1 MADVD
6 ANGAGPPEKT
16 SVPPPV
22 TSSTS
27 DAGPAQKSPGDKK
40 YEVIG
45 NRSDGKGS
53 KEKNAKGKKSAAGD
67 KPGGPAR
74 QATVHMTSE
83 TTLMDLDDS
92 HIPDGAT
99 AFEKQM
105 HERIKAMDRDGD
117 GKITIQELIDTV
129 DEAAKDHH
137 DKGFFKKLFFGTA
150 AIVGALLLCIIGSTA
165 AIAFLTSPIATEKGE
180 DGQTVSFMA
189 SNDGSGTITQT
200 LPASATLPLLAAPVL
215 PKQMLRSVRQI
226 TVTLADPELGMKV
239 EGTYIIDQLMWY
251 NKTAVAF
258 HTNSGGQIRIW
269 NGEAHFFDKDGMKFS
284 LCVSDVSCAA
294 FKIDDATG
302 QTKNSIME
310 EANTALEEAG
320 FGDSNG
326 ARTLRRRRLQAGRIG
341 ERQLAEECS
350 LVDDELALFVPSS
363 PSPPSPFPPPSPL
376 PPWGPDD
383 YLQYVKDNSPSP
395 PSPPSPPPSPQ
406 PPPPSPPPSVLLAI
420 TWGGAGSGGIAID
433 ERHDGAIDVVANE
446 FAFAAIQHDRTVK
459 TWGLPDAGGEMSPGT
474 ESGLVGVR
482 RIKATSKAFAA
493 IKSDGS
499 VIAWGDAAFGGDASY
514 NSKSLDLRGT
524 VALYSNDVAFVARK
538 WDGTLQAW
546 GPEGAGGKVPD
557 YVSRFCPT
565 GVSTV
570 HQTKFAFFA
579 ECAPRPACSC
589 RAAGTGEDQ
598 FRAVWGRHPE
608 NIDPAVQC
616 PTYTTHQT
624 CLQHETTAARSGF
637 GYCEYS
643 CPGLDLPEELEPDVY
658 RGDVFRGNFVAE
670 HTYYED
676 AFQAAGFGNTAD
688 DEKEELL
695 RTLRLGVAWGD
706 KLYGGTSWGGS
717 ALTHPADI
725 VQVASTGSA
734 FGAVLANGRVAT
746 WGSVTDGGMSPWA
759 GKSDAELDD
768 DDAISGG
775 NCDPQGCVRL
785 CATELYA
792 TDVAFAAKLDVCPD
806 GRRGTQELTPL
817 IAWPA
822 DKPGYPTIDD
832 DKLTS
837 ISNAGGVKSVLAN
850 KGAFAVL
857 TNNGNV
863 YAWGSEYYGGK
874 QDGPKITTATALQAT
889 EFAFSAVLADDTVQ
903 AWGDAKNG
911 GNLDDATRDLLKTAE
926 YGGVSKLYANHVA
939 FAAVTN
945 TGRVVTWGDQSN
957 GGDSSSV
964 TSDLVGVKYIEPS
977 GSAFTAVV
985 DSNSGLSVQ
994 EVETNTLQ

>member
-1 MADVD
+1 
-6 ANGAGPPEKT
+6 
-16 SVPPPV
+16 
-22 TSSTS
+22 
-27 DAGPAQKSPGDKK
+27 
-40 YEVIG
+40 
-45 NRSDGKGS
+45 
-53 KEKNAKGKKSAAGD
+53 
-67 KPGGPAR
+67 
-74 QATVHMTSE
+74 
-83 TTLMDLDDS
+83 
-92 HIPDGAT
+92 
-99 AFEKQM
+99 
-105 HERIKAMDRDGD
+105 
-117 GKITIQELIDTV
+117 
-129 DEAAKDHH
+129 
-137 DKGFFKKLFFGTA
+137 
-150 AIVGALLLCIIGSTA
+150 
-165 AIAFLTSPIATEKGE
+165 
-180 DGQTVSFMA
+180 
-189 SNDGSGTITQT
+189 
-200 LPASATLPLLAAPVL
+200 VL

-376 PPWGPDD
+376 PPWGPDA
-383 YLQYVKDNSPSP
+383 YLNYVKPPPPPSP

-433 ERHDGAIDVVANE
+433 GQRDGAIDVVANE

-514 NSKSLDLRGT
+514 NSKALDLRGT

-538 WDGTLQAW
+538 WDGTLRAW

-589 RAAGTGEDQ
+589 RAAGTGDDQ
-598 FRAVWGRHPE
+598 FNANWVL
-608 NIDPAVQC
+608 NDDKDPAVEC
-616 PTYTTHQT
+616 PKYTTHQT
-624 CLQHETTAARSGF
+624 CLQWEANKAFAGS

-658 RGDVFRGNFVAE
+658 RGEVFRGSFVAE

-688 DEKEELL
+688 AEKEELL

-706 KLYGGTSWGGS
+706 TLYGGTSWGGS

-746 WGSVTDGGMSPWA
+746 WGSTTDGGMSPWA

-768 DDAISGG
+768 DQAFSKG
-775 NCDPQGCVRL
+775 NCKSPRGCARL

-792 TDVAFAAKLDVCPD
+792 TDVAFAAKLDLCPD
-806 GRRGTQELTPL
+806 DKAQDPVLRRQLNAQELRPL

-822 DKPGYPTIDD
+822 NKLGYPTIDD
-832 DKLTS
+832 DKLES
-837 ISNAGGVKSVLAN
+837 ISKAGGIKSVLAN

-863 YAWGSEYYGGK
+863 YAWGSLHYGGN
-874 QDGPKITTATALQAT
+874 QNGPKITTATALQAT
-889 EFAFSAVLADDTVQ
+889 DFAFSAVLDDDTVQ
-903 AWGDAKNG
+903 VWGDAKNG
-911 GNLDDATRDLLKTAE
+911 GNLDDATRNLLTD

-939 FAAVTN
+939 FAAVTKN
-945 TGRVVTWGDQSN
+945 GRVVTWGDQSN

-964 TSDLVGVKYIEPS
+964 TSDLVDVKYIEPS

-985 DSNSGLSVQ
+985 ASNSGLSVQ
-994 EVETNTLQ
+994 